1 MKENRRCFVKVMD
14 ILKFLARQGFALRG
28 DGIVEVESNFLQ
40 VLRLRVQDERKLTK
54 WLERKR
60 SN

>member
-1 MKENRRCFVKVMD
+1 M

-28 DGIVEVESNFLQ
+28 DGIVEVESNLLQ
-40 VLRLRVQDERKLTK
+40 VLRLRAQDERKLTK
-54 WLERKR
+54 WLKRKR